1 MTYIKSNNI
10 KVYPS
15 GYRGTTTE
23 HSTISYN
30 PESKLN
36 TETNAKRAMT
46 NLIRYNNYDTYYKGK
61 GDFVIT
67 EGYTWSGIPKP
78 EEGTSERAYSNF
90 EFFINGYYIRIID
103 SYLAFKDIINE
114 NPNAIYA
121 KVGFAIANAKEPQ
134 STTDGDEGTIAI
146 VDTANNYITDKHLA
160 NLETGSNAGVVLTPS
175 NTNDDALG
183 TIIDFSSLDQNID
196 SKDCFT
202 GLSLE
207 ITPSTSD
214 GYHYFKIL
222 EKEDNDYIVPSQSK
236 FILNPQNVFGGTDG
250 NVDKPLKEYL
260 STNKIWTNSLYLDG
274 EKTENFYPGY
284 GNPDTED
291 YQNIIINKYT
301 GKLCGH
307 STVNPYYITNNDI
320 SYCSSKFVSRIE
332 QNSIGQTRYTMTRLP
347 KATQDTEGL
356 IKGADTG
363 YHINPTSGQG
373 THYVRID
380 NTHDSDGS
388 FGYVDDIR
396 DGVVAKSA
404 MSSSIKYYLW
414 CNNNLSG
421 NDLDAITHNEFY
433 IKDACLYA
441 KEINCQNRI
450 TANNFYANSD
460 KRLKEN
466 LETFNYGPSI
476 LDLPIYRYD
485 YIDGPK
491 NQIGCLAQDLHEL
504 YPELVREDK
513 DCYLS
518 IQENKLVYLLIEEV
532 KRLTKRVEKLEKKSK

>member
-1 MTYIKSNNI
+1 MAYIKSNNI

-15 GYRGTTTE
+15 GYRGTT
-23 HSTISYN
+23 SSNLTISYN

-36 TETNAKRAMT
+36 TEANAKRAMT
-46 NLIRYNNYDTYYKGK
+46 NLIRYNNYTTYYKGK

-67 EGYTWSGIPKP
+67 DNYTWNGVPKSEGESGR
-78 EEGTSERAYSNF
+78 SYVNF

-114 NPNAIYA
+114 NNPNAIYA

-134 STTDGDEGTIAI
+134 STTDGGEGTIAL
-146 VDTANNYITDKHLA
+146 VDTDNNYITDKHLA
-160 NLETGSNAGVVLTPS
+160 NLETGSNAGVVLTPG

-222 EKEDNDYIVPSQSK
+222 EKEDNDYVVPSQSK

-250 NVDKPLKEYL
+250 DVDKPLNEYL
-260 STNKIWTNSLYLDG
+260 HSDKIDNVTL
-274 EKTENFYPGY
+274 T
-284 GNPDTED
+284 
-291 YQNIIINKYT
+291 
-301 GKLCGH
+301 
-307 STVNPYYITNNDI
+307 TNNLYIPPLKDNNQNRNLVINSVGKVDVVDI
-320 SYCSSKFVSRIE
+320 LEPDPGVETDKLHFVTTIHQDENGQVTYVKAKVQTASNSQYGTIE
-332 QNSIGQTRYTMTRLP
+332 GYNVGYTTYGKHWL
-347 KATQDTEGL
+347 K
-356 IKGADTG
+356 
-363 YHINPTSGQG
+363 
-373 THYVRID
+373 ID
-380 NTHDSDGS
+380 GNGH
-388 FGYVDDIR
+388 GYVDDIV
-396 DGVVAKSA
+396 DGLPISEGSGKTFYLIGTDSSAIDQDCEKGYKSNILYYNSPENKLYVQNIH
-404 MSSSIKYYLW
+404 SS
-414 CNNNLSG
+414 G
-421 NDLDAITHNEFY
+421 
-433 IKDACLYA
+433 
-441 KEINCQNRI
+441 EIR
-450 TANNFYANSD
+450 ANNFYATSD

-504 YPELVREDK
+504 YPELVKEDR

-518 IQENKLVYLLIEEV
+518 IQENKIVYLLIEEV
-532 KRLTKRVEKLEKKSK
+532 KRLTKRVEELEKKSK

>member
-15 GYRGTTTE
+15 GYRGTTT
-23 HSTISYN
+23 SDLTISYN

-36 TETNAKRAMT
+36 TEANAKRAMT

-67 EGYTWSGIPKP
+67 EGYRWSRVPKP
-78 EEGTSERAYSNF
+78 EEGESERAYSNF

-103 SYLAFKDIINE
+103 SYLAFKDIINDNS
-114 NPNAIYA
+114 NPDAIYA
-121 KVGFAIANAKEPQ
+121 KVRFAIANAKEPE
-134 STTDGDEGTIAI
+134 STTDGGEGNIAL
-146 VDTANNYITDKHLA
+146 VDTDNNYITDKHLA
-160 NLETGSNAGVVLTPS
+160 NLEIGSNAGVVLTPG

-207 ITPSTSD
+207 INPNTSD

-222 EKEDNDYIVPSQSK
+222 EKSDNDYIVPSQSK
-236 FILNPQNVFGGTDG
+236 FILNPQNVFGGTEST
-250 NVDKPLKEYL
+250 VDKSINEYFD
-260 STNKIWTNSLYLDG
+260 SNKINNNTLTTNNLYLPQLNNNS
-274 EKTENFYPGY
+274 TRNL
-284 GNPDTED
+284 
-291 YQNIIINKYT
+291 IINSS
-301 GKLCGH
+301 GK
-307 STVNPYYITNNDI
+307 VDVYDMENPTWEPDYDNLQ
-320 SYCSSKFVSRIE
+320 FVTTI
-332 QNSIGQTRYTMTRLP
+332 
-347 KATQDTEGL
+347 TQDTNGQVNY
-356 IKGADTG
+356 IKATVQKANSSQFGVVKSNA
-363 YHINPTSGQG
+363 TSYSDYGK
-373 THYVRID
+373 HPVKID
-380 NTHDSDGS
+380 NNGY
-388 FGYVDDIR
+388 GYVENIR

-404 MSSSIKYYLW
+404 MVSSTNYYLW
-414 CNNNLSG
+414 CNNNITG
-421 NDLDAITHNEFY
+421 NDLDAITHSNFY

-460 KRLKEN
+460 KRLKEH

-518 IQENKLVYLLIEEV
+518 IQENKLVYLLIEEI